1 MNQWHQYE
9 QFETFE
15 QTAHLNQLHV
25 QCKDTRDLS
34 AAKYDSIAELCY

>member
-1 MNQWHQYE
+1 MNQWHQYK

-15 QTAHLNQLHV
+15 QTAHLDQHHV

-34 AAKYDSIAELCY
+34 AAKNDSIAELYY